1 MSYADIARQNAGDPS
16 EQPRPDPNLLT
27 TEQDVSGGSLPDVSR
42 SVNIAPS
49 DFKSNPHTVTS
60 ETTPAH
66 RGDSDDED
74 GQGNRPGSAK
84 RRAAKDRARKSLHE
98 AEEEG
103 MYLWAQF
110 KERILRPS
118 TAGGILGVVN
128 VGLLAFVGRVLY
140 TKPHLR
146 TDSRTLGIAAA
157 AAVALLGAEGALADA
172 YVKTP
177 AGQKEKERAKK
188 EGAAIYRH
196 TREIVLRPGVLGGL
210 VGALNLGILGGVG
223 YAAYLHWDRPHWDR
237 RVVSTISAGLLTLAA
252 GEGYLGERYAE
263 KEYPKRK

>member
-1 MSYADIARQNAGDPS
+1 MSYADAARQNAGDIS
-16 EQPRPDPNLLT
+16 QQPRPDPNLLT
-27 TEQDVSGGSLPDVSR
+27 TKDDVSGGSLPDITR
-42 SVNIAPS
+42 GVNVAPS

-60 ETTPAH
+60 ETVPAH
-66 RGDSDDED
+66 QGDSDDD
-74 GQGNRPGSAK
+74 DQGNRPGSSK
-84 RRAAKDRARKSLHE
+84 RRAAKERARKGLEE

-103 MYLWAQF
+103 LYLWTQF

-128 VGLLAFVGRVLY
+128 VGLLAFVGRELY

-146 TDSRTLGIAAA
+146 RDSRTIGIAAA
-157 AAVALLGAEGALADA
+157 AAFALFGAEGVLADA

-188 EGAAIYRH
+188 EGAALYRH
-196 TREIVLRPGVLGGL
+196 TREVVLRPGVLGGL
-210 VGALNLGILGGVG
+210 IGLLNLGILGGVG
-223 YAAYLHWDRPHWDR
+223 YTAYSSWDQPRWDR

-252 GEGYLGERYAE
+252 GEGYLAEKYAE

>member
-1 MSYADIARQNAGDPS
+1 MSYADVARQNAGDPS

-27 TEQDVSGGSLPDVSR
+27 TEQDVSGGSLPDITR
-42 SVNIAPS
+42 GVNVAPS

-66 RGDSDDED
+66 QGDSDDE
-74 GQGNRPGSAK
+74 GSGNRPGSAK
-84 RRAAKDRARKSLHE
+84 RRAAKDRARDTLHN

-103 MYLWAQF
+103 LYLWEQF
-110 KERILRPS
+110 KERVLRPS
-118 TAGGILGVVN
+118 TAGGILGVIN
-128 VGLLAFVGRVLY
+128 VGLLAFVGRELY

-146 TDSRTLGIAAA
+146 SDTRTLGITAA

-177 AGQKEKERAKK
+177 SGQKEKERTKK
-188 EGAAIYRH
+188 EGAALYRH
-196 TREIVLRPGVLGGL
+196 SREVVLRPGVLGGL
-210 VGALNLGILGGVG
+210 VGALNLSILGGVG
-223 YAAYLHWDRPHWDR
+223 YAAYLNWDKPRWDR
-237 RVVSTISAGLLTLAA
+237 RTVSAISASLLTLAL
-252 GEGYLGERYAE
+252 GEGYLGEKYAE